1 MENNYKYK
9 LISSRSLEIR
19 HIGMKIKIAR
29 GPPKVTTLIGMALV
43 SSLVR
48 GVEKRRAAVEGAQ
61 SNMPG
66 LVGGH
71 YDFFGAICRSQ

>member
-19 HIGMKIKIAR
+19 HIGMKRKIAR
-29 GPPKVTTLIGMALV
+29 GAPKVTTLIGIV

-48 GVEKRRAAVEGAQ
+48 GAEKRRAAVEGAQ

>member
-1 MENNYKYK
+1 
-9 LISSRSLEIR
+9 
-19 HIGMKIKIAR
+19 
-29 GPPKVTTLIGMALV
+29 MALV

-48 GVEKRRAAVEGAQ
+48 GAEERRAAVEGAQ